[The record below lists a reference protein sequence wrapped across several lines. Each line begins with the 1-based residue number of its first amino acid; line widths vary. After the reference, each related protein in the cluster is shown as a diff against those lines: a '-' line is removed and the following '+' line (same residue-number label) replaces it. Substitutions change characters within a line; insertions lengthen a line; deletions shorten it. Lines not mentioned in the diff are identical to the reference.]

1 MSTQTIYDAL
11 VGSGMT
17 IEGAC
22 ALMGNMQQ
30 ESRMKSNIVQIGCS
44 KLTDEQYTAA
54 ADNGLIDF
62 VHDSIGYGLCQWT
75 HWERKQRMLDFA
87 KKLGTSIGDEDM
99 QVKFAIWEMKNYYN
113 STFSLLCSSHD
124 LFYCTQF
131 VCVNYEQPKYNN
143 VNIRYIYA
151 QGFLQMAYAEKP
163 SGDNRIDKTIL
174 VIQSIM
180 AGDGYWDVEQI
191 NGVRNDLFRK
201 KIVEW
206 ANDVASI

>member
-1 MSTQTIYDAL
+1 MSNQSIYDAL
-11 VGSGMT
+11 VASGMT

-54 ADNGLIDF
+54 ADNGLIGF
-62 VHDSIGYGLCQWT
+62 VHDGIGYGLCQWT
-75 HWERKQRMLDFA
+75 HWERKQRLLDFA
-87 KKLGTSIGDEDM
+87 KKLGVSVGDENM
-99 QVKFAIWEMKNYYN
+99 QVKFAIYEMKTYYN
-113 STFSLLCSSHD
+113 STFLLLCSTND
-124 LFYCTQF
+124 LYYATQF
-131 VCVNYEQPKYNN
+131 VCVNYEQPKVNN
-143 VNIRYIYA
+143 VSIRYTYA
-151 QGFLQMAYAEKP
+151 QGFLQQAYAEKP
-163 SGDNRIDKTIL
+163 SPTEKIDKTIL

-191 NGVRNDLFRK
+191 NGKRTELFKK

-206 ANDVASI
+206 ANDVATI

>member
-1 MSTQTIYDAL
+1 MSNQTIFDAL

-22 ALMGNMQQ
+22 ALMGNMQA

-44 KLTDEQYTAA
+44 KLSDEQYTAA

-62 VHDSIGYGLCQWT
+62 VHDGIGYGLCQWT
-75 HWERKQRMLDFA
+75 HWERKQRLLEFS
-87 KKLGTSIGDEDM
+87 KNLGVSVGDEDM
-99 QVKFAIWEMKNYYN
+99 QVKFAIREMRLYYS
-113 STFSLLCSSHD
+113 STFLLLCSSHD
-124 LFYCTQF
+124 LYYCTQS

-143 VNIRYIYA
+143 VNTRYNYA
-151 QGFLQMAYAEKP
+151 QGFLQMSHSEEPTENK
-163 SGDNRIDKTIL
+163 IDKTIL

-180 AGDGYWDVEQI
+180 AGDGYWDVERI
-191 NGVRNDLFRK
+191 DGIRSDLFKR

-206 ANDVASI
+206 ANDVATI

>member
-1 MSTQTIYDAL
+1 MSIQTIYDTL

-44 KLTDEQYTAA
+44 KLSDEQYTAA

-62 VHDSIGYGLCQWT
+62 VHDGIGYGLCQWT
-75 HWERKQRMLDFA
+75 HWERKQRLLEFS
-87 KKLGTSIGDEDM
+87 KNLGVSVGDEDM
-99 QVKFAIWEMKNYYN
+99 QVKFAIRELRLYYN
-113 STFSLLCSSHD
+113 STFTLLCSSND
-124 LFYCTQF
+124 LYYCTQY
-131 VCVNYEQPKYNN
+131 VCVNYEQPAYNN
-143 VNIRYIYA
+143 VNTRYNYA
-151 QGFLQMAYAEKP
+151 QGFLLMIRSEKP
-163 SGDNRIDKTIL
+163 TENKIDKTIL
-174 VIQSIM
+174 IIQSIM

-191 NGVRNDLFRK
+191 NGVRSDLFKR

>member
-1 MSTQTIYDAL
+1 MSTQSIYDAL
-11 VGSGMT
+11 VASGMT

-22 ALMGNMQQ
+22 ALMGNMEA

-62 VHDSIGYGLCQWT
+62 VHDSVGYGLCQWT
-75 HWERKQRMLDFA
+75 HWERKQRLLDFA
-87 KKLGTSIGDEDM
+87 KKLGVSVGDEDM
-99 QVKFAIWEMKNYYN
+99 QVKFAIFEMKTYYN
-113 STFSLLCSSHD
+113 STFSLLCSSND
-124 LFYCTQF
+124 LHYCTQF

-143 VNIRYIYA
+143 VGIRYMYA
-151 QGFLQMAYAEKP
+151 QGFLQMAYSEKP
-163 SGDNRIDKTIL
+163 PVNSKIDKTIL

-180 AGDGYWDVEQI
+180 ACDGYWDVDKI
-191 NGVRNDLFRK
+191 NGVRNDLFRR